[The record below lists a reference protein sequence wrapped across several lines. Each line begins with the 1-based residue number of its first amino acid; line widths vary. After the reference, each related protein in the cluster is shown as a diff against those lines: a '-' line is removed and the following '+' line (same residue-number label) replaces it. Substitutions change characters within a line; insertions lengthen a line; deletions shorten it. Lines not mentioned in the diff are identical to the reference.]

1 MLITHSATSHG
12 PLAISLLIS
21 ASLNG
26 EDLKRIKGRGDK
38 WDISSFSGMLSMPWT
53 EMLVQG
59 FQAGTR
65 DGVSIVFSLER
76 YRMLF

>member
-1 MLITHSATSHG
+1 MLITHSAPSRG
-12 PLAISLLIS
+12 PLAINLLIS
-21 ASLNG
+21 AALNG
-26 EDLKRIKGRGDK
+26 EDLRRIKGRVDK
-38 WDISSFSGMLSMPWT
+38 RDVSSFSGMLSMPWT

-59 FQAGTR
+59 VPGWHR